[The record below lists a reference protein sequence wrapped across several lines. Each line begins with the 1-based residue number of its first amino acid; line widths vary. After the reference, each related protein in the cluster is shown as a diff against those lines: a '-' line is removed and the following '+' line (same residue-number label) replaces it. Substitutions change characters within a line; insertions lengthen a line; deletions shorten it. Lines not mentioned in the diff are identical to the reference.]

1 LIVWPESC
9 CFLDNGGSIV
19 KTWHLGLITLS
30 TFILVSCGGSSS
42 SPTTPTP
49 TPTTPTAPATSIS
62 ATVSIP
68 VGATSLGAGAYVP
81 SPVTIAPGGTVRWT
95 NDDTITHTTTS
106 NTSVWSSGNVSP
118 GGHFDMTFPT
128 AGTFPYHCAIHPGMV
143 GTVVV
148 Q

>member
-1 LIVWPESC
+1 
-9 CFLDNGGSIV
+9 V

-49 TPTTPTAPATSIS
+49 TPTTPTAPATSVS

-81 SPVTIAPGGTVRWT
+81 SPV
-95 NDDTITHTTTS
+95 ITARNVNPKQMNATHANGIHGRS
-106 NTSVWSSGNVSP
+106 RKSGRRAKTCAVANAMI
-118 GGHFDMTFPT
+118 GKM
-128 AGTFPYHCAIHPGMV
+128 PYA
-143 GTVVV
+143 
-148 Q
+148 